1 MPMIG
6 QKASASRHGGERPQS
21 RPAGDQE
28 HDQELI
34 LDGVDR
40 FDACKDL
47 TGHHPRQRDKADR
60 SHAVHDWREAASQCV
75 PQDRQQRLIPGTAK
89 SKASFDGG
97 SFAHQCIRQHVQAQA
112 YSLMVLPRIMP
123 NNGSA

>member
-47 TGHHPRQRDKADR
+47 TGHHPRQRD
-60 SHAVHDWREAASQCV
+60 AAMLFMIGV
-75 PQDRQQRLIPGTAK
+75 KPLLN
-89 SKASFDGG
+89 ASRRTG
-97 SFAHQCIRQHVQAQA
+97 SNA
-112 YSLMVLPRIMP
+112 
-123 NNGSA
+123 